1 MDISLFLSGEVG
13 SFSSDEVD
21 SFSSDEVDSF
31 SSDEVG
37 SFSSDEVD
45 SFSSDEVGSFSTT
58 IESLDNYSLPTL
70 AVSQLQSGDTDI
82 SHEAPNE
89 ISLLTNVSSNV
100 SSTSPGPC
108 NLQVHQP
115 VSLNAGYKLVFDNI
129 NWYIKPRYMRLD
141 SQATSLSY
149 VQSYGV
155 KDRIDYSSISSTE
168 VNLYDV
174 LPTSNDYESLKK
186 DFTILISR
194 MIIDYLP
201 FFSKDFKNLV
211 KRHIPHKYSREMCK
225 KSKVVSVTVS
235 RVV

>member
-13 SFSSDEVD
+13 SFSSDEV
-21 SFSSDEVDSF
+21 
-31 SSDEVG
+31 G
-37 SFSSDEVD
+37 

-115 VSLNAGYKLVFDNI
+115 VSLNVGYKLVFDNI

-155 KDRIDYSSISSTE
+155 KDRIDYSSISSQKRTE